1 VRLGIVLLLVAS
13 VSVVPTR
20 PTGAADAADAAVPS
34 YRFDGSISSG
44 YRTVDIDGSKD
55 KYREDYD
62 LRSGGRLFSLATSA
76 VSSTPE
82 ATPLD
87 RFRLEVETPGDEPY
101 SNFRLAASDRGRF
114 DLSARFTR
122 SRYFY
127 AVPELFQ
134 APVPEVRPTDDLH
147 DFDVVRVN
155 GAVDLTLR
163 AGSLPPLRLG
173 YRLYDRDAGN
183 RRTTSTV
190 RIPGGDTFLV
200 RAPSSSVANVVLAG
214 TTLRLF
220 DASVSLEQRYRWTD
234 RSLKLHDPLD
244 PAGVDPTD
252 GSTLDRYDARE
263 KDTIDTP
270 MTTVR
275 VERAIGERAEVA
287 ATYFFSHANMDVDQ
301 RRMREGTSNVP
312 AFSGDTRAT
321 ASGDGTLTT
330 NVADVSATVRL
341 SERLRVHTAYR
352 FDERSQ
358 DGRVGET
365 GTFGDFVAKTDDLD
379 RSHSVSTEIEVEPRA
394 DLLLGAGMRYRSR
407 HLDLGL
413 TPDVTTDTISA
424 LGRIR
429 YRPRPYLDLF
439 ARYENIEIDD
449 PLTVPGDS
457 VGTPTIPDRETLLTF
472 VNRGTVGVRL
482 LPWTWGELSYQLI
495 ADNRENDTF
504 DGRAWTLGN
513 GVAVTVTPL
522 AGLTVMASYTRRDLD
537 NRTDILVAPL
547 YTRTISEQ
555 DGTENVVTST
565 LRYDFGVVGQRWSG
579 GGTFSWFDSDSTL
592 KPRLETG
599 GGTHTRYDLD
609 RFDSGVFLTL
619 LHDFLEPTIEFR
631 YIDYAERPLTDND
644 YRATIVVLRATKRF
658 SF

>member
-1 VRLGIVLLLVAS
+1 VRLGIVLLFVSS
-13 VSVVPTR
+13 VSVVSAR
-20 PTGAADAADAAVPS
+20 PAGAADAAVAS

-101 SNFRLAASDRGRF
+101 SNFRLAASDRERF

-134 APVPEVRPTDDLH
+134 APVPGDVRTDDLH

-163 AGSLPPLRLG
+163 AGSLPALRLG

-220 DASVSLEQRYRWTD
+220 DASIFLEQRYRWTD
-234 RSLKLHDPLD
+234 RSLTLHDPLD
-244 PAGVDPTD
+244 PAGVDPAD

-275 VERAIGERAEVA
+275 VERAFGERAEVA
-287 ATYFFSHANMDVDQ
+287 AAYFFSHARMDVDQ
-301 RRMREGTSNVP
+301 RQMREGTSNIP
-312 AFSGDTRAT
+312 AFSGSAEAA

-330 NVADVSATVRL
+330 NVADVSTTVRL
-341 SERLRVHTAYR
+341 SERLRAHTAYR

-365 GTFGDFVAKTDDLD
+365 GTFGELVAETDDLD
-379 RSHSVSTEIEVEPRA
+379 RSHSVSTELEVEPRA

-407 HLDLGL
+407 HTDLSL
-413 TPDVTTDTISA
+413 TPDVTTHTISA
-424 LGRIR
+424 LGRVR

-457 VGTPTIPDRETLLTF
+457 AGTPTIPDRETLLTF
-472 VNRGTVGVRL
+472 VNRGTVGMRL
-482 LPWTWGELSYQLI
+482 LPWTWGEVSYQLI

-504 DGRAWTLGN
+504 DARSWTLGN
-513 GVAVTVTPL
+513 AVAVTVTPL
-522 AGLTVMASYTRRDLD
+522 TGLSVMASYMRRDLD
-537 NRTDILVAPL
+537 NRADILVAPL
-547 YTRTISEQ
+547 YTRTVSEQ

-565 LRYDFGVVGQRWSG
+565 LRYDFAVIGQRWSG
-579 GGTFSWFDSDSTL
+579 GWTFSWFDSDSTL
-592 KPRLETG
+592 RPRLETG
-599 GGTHTRYDLD
+599 GGTRTRYDLD

-619 LHDFLEPTIEFR
+619 VHDFLEPTVEFR
-631 YIDYAERPLTDND
+631 YIDYAERPLGDND
-644 YRATIVVLRATKRF
+644 YRATILVLRATKRF